1 MPVRRLRSQHFQ
13 EHGDR
18 GLDLIVSL
26 CALPRCAEEGHVPL
40 FWPGPAFGF
49 FIFRSPIHMLCKC
62 GIDEADS
69 LYYHPTAAL
78 PAPHRTPLAT
88 HAGTCHTATY
98 LQLIPLPSLPAGT
111 AAYSYL
117 PREIGSTATVPTI
130 TTCTFG
136 TSNTTGETASPSAP
150 NRQVP

>member
-1 MPVRRLRSQHFQ
+1 MGIEALTSS
-13 EHGDR
+13 
-18 GLDLIVSL
+18 SL
-26 CALPRCAEEGHVPL
+26 CALSLAGLRVMCRCFGPVLLLAFL
-40 FWPGPAFGF
+40 FSARPY
-49 FIFRSPIHMLCKC
+49 IHMLCKC

-117 PREIGSTATVPTI
+117 PREIRSTATVPAI